1 MKIIVR
7 NLARETTQAELLALF
22 QAQGRVQSCT
32 VVMDAVTGGSKG
44 FGFVNM
50 PVPHEAKAAIRTL
63 NNLELGGSRIR
74 VKKAQE
80 IAEVTPAAQDESAA
94 AEVAAETAAP
104 GDAAAGRART
114 KKDGTPLGFKKPRTF
129 SKKKQD

>member
-32 VVMDAVTGGSKG
+32 IVMDAVTGGSKG

-80 IAEVTPAAQDESAA
+80 VAEATPSAQGEAA

-104 GDAAAGRART
+104 GDAVAGRARI

>member
-32 VVMDAVTGGSKG
+32 IVMDSATGGSKG

-50 PVPHEAKAAIRTL
+50 PVPYEAKAAIRIL
-63 NNLELGGSRIR
+63 NNVEVGGSRIR

-80 IAEVTPAAQDESAA
+80 VAQASTAAQGETAA
-94 AEVAAETAAP
+94 AEVSVETAAL
-104 GDAAAGRART
+104 GDAAAGRARI

>member
-32 VVMDAVTGGSKG
+32 IVMDAVTGGSKG

-50 PVPHEAKAAIRTL
+50 PVPYEAKAAIRLL
-63 NNLELGGSRIR
+63 NNVEVGGSRIR

-80 IAEVTPAAQDESAA
+80 VVEAGPATPGESAA
-94 AEVAAETAAP
+94 ADISAETAAP
-104 GDAAAGRART
+104 GDAAAGRARI
-114 KKDGTPLGFKKPRTF
+114 KKDGSPLGFKKPRTF

>member
-1 MKIIVR
+1 LKIIVR

-32 VVMDAVTGGSKG
+32 IVMDAVTGGSKG

-50 PVPHEAKAAIRTL
+50 PVPYEAKTAIRTL
-63 NNLELGGSRIR
+63 NNIELGGGRIR

-80 IAEVTPAAQDESAA
+80 VAEVDPAAKEATAMTESPAVIATPGDEAA
-94 AEVAAETAAP
+94 A
-104 GDAAAGRART
+104 RARI

>member
-1 MKIIVR
+1 LKIIVR

-32 VVMDAVTGGSKG
+32 IVMDSATGGSKG

-50 PVPHEAKAAIRTL
+50 PVPYEAKAAIRTL
-63 NNLELGGSRIR
+63 NNIEVGGSRIR

-80 IAEVTPAAQDESAA
+80 VAEATLAAQGETAA
-94 AEVAAETAAP
+94 AEVSVETAAP
-104 GDAAAGRART
+104 GDAAAGRARI

>member
-1 MKIIVR
+1 LKIIVR

-32 VVMDAVTGGSKG
+32 IVMDAVTGGSKG

-50 PVPHEAKAAIRTL
+50 PVPYEAKTAIRTL
-63 NNLELGGSRIR
+63 NNIELGRSRIR
-74 VKKAQE
+74 VKKAQDV
-80 IAEVTPAAQDESAA
+80 AEADPSAKEESAKSEPH
-94 AEVAAETAAP
+94 AEIAAP
-104 GDAAAGRART
+104 GDAAAARARI